1 MSKINLIRTKKIL
14 NKFKTLKVLILGDIM
29 LDKYLWGQVDRIS
42 PEAPVPVVDVKK
54 DTSCLGGAG
63 NVCHNLESLDA
74 SPVLIGV
81 VGNDAA
87 GEWIKNNI
95 PDSSGIFTVKN
106 RPTSIKTRVIA
117 HQQQVVRVDQES
129 THPLPRKIREEIIL
143 FIQQEKFDGLI
154 ISDYKKG
161 MISQS
166 LMKKILPYLDKKNIP
181 VFADP
186 KVKNISLLSP
196 VTMLTPNHYEAA
208 RITHKPCNT
217 DAEIEKAGG
226 KIFSRVST
234 QYLIIKRGQQ
244 GMTYF
249 AKDEPPIHIPTIAKE
264 VYDVTG
270 AGDTVIATAG
280 LALLAGASIKEAAV
294 LANTAASIVI
304 GKIGTATLSL
314 EELLV
319 GVEKNNS

>member
-1 MSKINLIRTKKIL
+1 MNEISRTRANKIL
-14 NKFKTLKVLILGDIM
+14 TKFKTLKVLILGDVM

-81 VGNDAA
+81 VGEDAA

-95 PDSSGIFTVKN
+95 PDRSGIFTVKN
-106 RPTSIKTRVIA
+106 RPTAIKTRVIA

-129 THPLPRKIREEIIL
+129 TCPLPHKTRENIFS

-161 MISQS
+161 IISQS
-166 LMKKILPYLDKKNIP
+166 LMKKTLPYLDKNNIP

-196 VTMLTPNHYEAA
+196 VTMLTPNHFEAA
-208 RITHKPCNT
+208 RITHKPCIS
-217 DAEIEKAGG
+217 DSDVEEVG
-226 KIFSRVST
+226 KKLFSRVST
-234 QYLIIKRGQQ
+234 KYLIIKRGQQ

-249 AKDEPPIHIPTIAKE
+249 EKDEPPIHIPTIAKE

-280 LALLAGASIKEAAV
+280 LALLAGASIKEAAI
-294 LANTAASIVI
+294 LANTAASIVV
-304 GKIGTATLSL
+304 GKIGTATLSR
-314 EELLV
+314 EELLE
-319 GVEKNNS
+319 GIEKTS

>member
-1 MSKINLIRTKKIL
+1 MNKINFIQAKKLL
-14 NKFKTLKVLILGDIM
+14 NKFKKLKVIVLGDIM

-81 VGNDAA
+81 VGKDAA

-117 HQQQVVRVDQES
+117 YQQQVVRFDQES
-129 THPLPRKIREEIIL
+129 THPIPPKIREDIFS

-161 MISQS
+161 IINQS
-166 LMKKILPYLDKKNIP
+166 LMEKILPYLDKNNIP

-196 VTMLTPNHYEAA
+196 VTMLTPNHHEAA

-217 DAEIEKAGG
+217 DIEVEEAG
-226 KIFSRVST
+226 KRIFSRVST

-249 AKDEPPIHIPTIAKE
+249 SKDEPPIHIPTIAKE

-304 GKIGTATLSL
+304 GKIGTATLSR
-314 EELLV
+314 EELLA
-319 GVEKNNS
+319 GVEKPN